1 MVTSQDLDGNPRI
14 AGGTVDI
21 GAYEFQ
27 SPTSVISYDWLQRYG
42 LPTDGSV
49 DYADPDGD
57 GMNNWQEW
65 VCGTDPTNALS
76 VLRLLSAAPAGD
88 SVSITW
94 QSEAGVSYFVERA
107 PGNPLWSLAPT
118 NLVFVGTNALLTP
131 TNIVL
136 LATNIA
142 GQAGTTTYTDTNA
155 TAATSFFYRVGVKA
169 P

>member
-1 MVTSQDLDGNPRI
+1 
-14 AGGTVDI
+14 
-21 GAYEFQ
+21 
-27 SPTSVISYDWLQRYG
+27 
-42 LPTDGSV
+42 
-49 DYADPDGD
+49 
-57 GMNNWQEW
+57 MNNWQEW

-88 SVSITW
+88 SVSVTW
-94 QSEAGVSYFVERA
+94 QSEAGVNYFVERA
-107 PGNPLWSLAPT
+107 PVAPLWSLAPT